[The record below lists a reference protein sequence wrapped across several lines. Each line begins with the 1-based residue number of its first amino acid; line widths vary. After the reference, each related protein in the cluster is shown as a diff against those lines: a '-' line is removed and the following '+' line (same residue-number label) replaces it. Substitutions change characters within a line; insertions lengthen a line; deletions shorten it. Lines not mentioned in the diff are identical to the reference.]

1 MPNPTPKKKK
11 EAKHVPLIVRQPDA
25 EESELIRQFNAEFL
39 KVHYEPE
46 HEDGIT
52 CWCGP
57 ESVVHLGKLHI
68 NHKEQRVLL
77 RRLFVEF
84 LTKYSS
90 LIAAREGK
98 L

>member
-1 MPNPTPKKKK
+1 MPNHTPKKK
-11 EAKHVPLIVRQPDA
+11 ETASTFAQIRQPDA
-25 EESELIRQFNAEFL
+25 EESALIAEFNREFL

-46 HEDGIT
+46 HEDGVT

-57 ESVVHLGKLHI
+57 ESKVVRGKLYI
-68 NHKEQRVLL
+68 NHKEQRVIL

-84 LTKYSS
+84 LLKYSN
-90 LIAAREGK
+90 LIAEREGK